1 MRVTRGIACA
11 ILLLPSLARAAE
23 APSVDDVDALTGQF
37 DSNLH
42 TRAHE
47 VSFDTRQ
54 KRLELSGDVQ
64 VDAAPFHLRSD
75 RIVLTRTRLGI
86 EIEGEGKLAFCP
98 CLGTPL
104 TVDFTAAL
112 VAPPGDIVLTDPKVR
127 VYGVPV
133 FYLPYFWLRSD
144 EKIGVLPPDLAYRGT
159 DGFFVGEGV
168 HLPFRTGAGKNA
180 IDLRGGAYLV
190 DGFASDLR
198 LRTPVSLTRLHYDRL
213 RTDDGFRGRRARC
226 VARGVVGRRR
236 HSRCTWRV
244 VDDRARCGGPSVGSR
259 RDRRHVAERR
269 VHGGDARSIRLAAR
283 RRHHRLRRRG
293 PRERGSLLGRL
304 PQRELGRHR
313 GRGLAPHPG
322 PVFLVR
328 ARAEA
333 GGLAAAHLG
342 GVGVALS
349 LRGIG
354 DLHAERDT
362 HGTDRALS
370 ARLHM
375 GVPLA
380 RAFGA
385 DIVHLVEPFVEVAA
399 LDLDGTSYLA
409 GPIVGSGGVAEAGI
423 HTSLGG
429 WASRNAIEVSLSG
442 GGTLDGGDVHGPL
455 ARGRIAASAY
465 FVGIGFDGGYAN
477 DGIALA
483 AHGRLGPRESLHL
496 LGHVATREGPDPVL
510 ARVLT
515 DAPLDPTAG
524 FLASEG
530 TTTGGALELPLGRV
544 TTSGGADVDA
554 TRGELVAVYGGLQ
567 LHDRCNCVTL
577 RANAAHRIG
586 RSGVDGVARP
596 RLHTQSLNAVFIITD
611 IRCRRSMA
619 VGISQP

>member
-1 MRVTRGIACA
+1 MRGIACA

-23 APSVDDVDALTGQF
+23 APSVDDVDALTGQL
-37 DSNLH
+37 DGNLH

-112 VAPPGDIVLTDPKVR
+112 VAPPGDIILTDPKVR

-144 EKIGVLPPDLAYRGT
+144 EKIGVLPPDLAYRGA

-213 RTDDGFRGRRARC
+213 HEDDGFAVDARGASHGVSWDVDAIRG
-226 VARGVVGRRR
+226 ARGVSATTELDAAARP
-236 HSRCTWRV
+236 W
-244 VDDRARCGGPSVGSR
+244 DRGAIEGTLHGGPFTVETRVRSVSR
-259 RDRRHVAERR
+259 R
-269 VHGGDARSIRLAAR
+269 GGGTIDFDAV
-283 RRHHRLRRRG
+283 G
-293 PRERGSLLGRL
+293 PASAVRYSDGFRNASWDATVEGGSLRI
-304 PQRELGRHR
+304 
-313 GRGLAPHPG
+313 PG
-322 PVFLVR
+322 ESFSF

-342 GVGVALS
+342 AVGVSLS
-349 LRGIG
+349 LRGVG
-354 DLHAERDT
+354 DIHAEHDA

-370 ARLHM
+370 ARAHA

-380 RAFGA
+380 KAYGA
-385 DIVHLVEPFVEVAA
+385 DLVHVVEPFAEVAV
-399 LDLDGTSYLA
+399 LDVDGTSYLA
-409 GPIVGSGGVAEAGI
+409 GPVVGSGGIAEAGVR
-423 HTSLGG
+423 TTFGG
-429 WASRNAIEVSLSG
+429 WASRDAIEVSLSS

-455 ARGRIAASAY
+455 ARGRIAASASW
-465 FVGIGFDGGYAN
+465 GGLSFDGGYAN
-477 DGIALA
+477 EGVAFG
-483 AHGRLGPRESLHL
+483 AHGRLGARESLHL

-515 DAPLDPTAG
+515 DAPLEPATG
-524 FLASEG
+524 FLAAEG
-530 TTTGGALELPLGRV
+530 TTTGGALALPLGRV
-544 TTSGGADVDA
+544 TTTGGADVDA

-586 RSGVDGVARP
+586 RSGIDAWLGLDFTPNR
-596 RLHTQSLNAVFIITD
+596 
-611 IRCRRSMA
+611 
-619 VGISQP
+619 